1 MTSKE
6 ARNIKTQLWV
16 SYQLI
21 EDLQDDYPESI
32 NINLATEKI
41 RDINILVSN
50 FFEGMIFDDQKVRIE
65 P

>member
-50 FFEGMIFDDQKVRIE
+50 FFEDMIFDDQKVRIE

>member
-21 EDLQDDYPESI
+21 EDLQDDYPESVS
-32 NINLATEKI
+32 INLATEKI

-50 FFEGMIFDDQKVRIE
+50 FFEGMIFDDQKVSIK

>member
-21 EDLQDDYPESI
+21 EDLQDDYPESVS
-32 NINLATEKI
+32 INLATEKI
-41 RDINILVSN
+41 RDINILISD
-50 FFEGMIFDDQKVRIE
+50 FFKGMIFDDQKVSIE

>member
-21 EDLQDDYPESI
+21 EDLQDDYPESVS
-32 NINLATEKI
+32 INLATEKI
-41 RDINILVSN
+41 RDINILVSD
-50 FFEGMIFDDQKVRIE
+50 FFKGMIFDDQKVSIE